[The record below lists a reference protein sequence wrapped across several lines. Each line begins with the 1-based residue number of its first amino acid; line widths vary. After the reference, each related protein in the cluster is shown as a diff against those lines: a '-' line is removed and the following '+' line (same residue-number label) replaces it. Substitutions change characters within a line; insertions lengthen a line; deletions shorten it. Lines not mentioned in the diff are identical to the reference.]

1 MEKYIINGGNKLYG
15 SVKIQAAKNAVLPIL
30 AATVLTDGEVT
41 ILNVPHISDVKNMI
55 NILTCLGCKAV
66 YENDSI
72 KIDSSSADCFEI
84 PSALAHEL
92 RSSVFLLG
100 SVISRFHKA
109 KIAYPGGCDIGLR
122 PVDLHLTGL
131 KRLGVQITEKNGYIL
146 CTCDKLYGNEIM
158 LDCPS
163 VGATENI
170 ILAAVKAEGTTV
182 IKNAA
187 REPEIEDL
195 QRFLNCIGAK
205 VSGAGSGTV
214 IVEGVKELGGCE
226 FLPIPDRIEAG
237 TFLIAAAMCGG
248 KVSVEGACPENIS
261 SLLHKLRENGCKISI
276 NSDKILL
283 ENNKRLS
290 SVKTIETQPYP
301 GFPTDLQAQM
311 TALCGLCGGHSIVT
325 ENLFETRFKYV
336 PELRKMGADITVIDR
351 NAFVRG
357 VEKYKGATVVAYDLR
372 GGAALVLAAL
382 AADGRSEILDISH
395 IDRGYGSFEY
405 KLRNLGADIVRVS
418 V

>member
-15 SVKIQAAKNAVLPIL
+15 SVKIQAAKNSVLPIL
-30 AATVLTDGEVT
+30 AATVLTDGEVK
-41 ILNVPHISDVKNMI
+41 ILNVPQISDVKNMI

-100 SVISRFHKA
+100 SVISRFHRA

-131 KRLGVQITEKNGYIL
+131 KRLGVEITEKNGYIM
-146 CTCDKLYGNEIM
+146 CKCDKLCGNEIM

-214 IVEGVKELGGCE
+214 IVEGVKLLGGCE

-248 KVSVEGACPENIS
+248 RVAVEGACPENIS
-261 SLLHKLRENGCKISI
+261 SLLHKLRENGCKINI
-276 NSDKILL
+276 NNDKIIL
-283 ENNKRLS
+283 ENDRRLS

-357 VEKYKGATVVAYDLR
+357 VEKYKGAAVVACDLR
-372 GGAALVLAAL
+372 GGAALVLAGL
-382 AADGRSEILDISH
+382 AAEGRSEVLDISH

>member
-15 SVKIQAAKNAVLPIL
+15 SVKIQSAKNAVLPIL
-30 AATVLTDGEVT
+30 AAAVLTDGKVE
-41 ILNVPHISDVKNMI
+41 ILNVPPISDVKNMI
-55 NILTCLGCKAV
+55 KILSCLGCKAEYV
-66 YENDSI
+66 NGNI
-72 KIDSSSADCFEI
+72 IIDSSCADCFEI
-84 PSALAHEL
+84 PSELAHEL

-100 SVISRFHKA
+100 SVISRFHMA

-131 KRLGVQITEKNGYIL
+131 KRLGVEITEKNGYIL
-146 CTCDKLYGNEIM
+146 CKCDKLRGNEIM

-170 ILAAVKAEGTTV
+170 MLAAVKAEGVTV
-182 IKNAA
+182 IRNAA

-195 QRFLNCIGAK
+195 QKFLNGIGAK

-214 IVEGVKELGGCE
+214 RIDGVKELCGCAY
-226 FLPIPDRIEAG
+226 LPIPDRIEAG

-248 KVSVEGACPENIS
+248 EVSVENVCPENIS
-261 SLLHKLRENGCKISI
+261 SLIHKLRENGCKIHI
-276 NSDKILL
+276 NSDKIIL
-283 ENNKRLS
+283 ENYRRLS
-290 SVKTIETQPYP
+290 SVKSIETQPYP
-301 GFPTDLQAQM
+301 GFPTDLQAQA
-311 TALCGLCGGHSIVT
+311 TALCCICNGHSIIT

-357 VEKYKGATVVAYDLR
+357 VERFKGATVVAHDLR
-372 GGAALVLAAL
+372 GGAALVLAGL
-382 AADGRSEILDISH
+382 AAEGRSEVLDISH

-405 KLRNLGADIVRVS
+405 KLRGLGADIVRV
-418 V
+418 VV